1 MSDLGRLA
9 NRESL
14 VAPDYK
20 AQQDVPCSWLRSPRT
35 ARMPTTFVMSGG
47 VDYQLVHAAL
57 QFEVYES
64 DQALV

>member
-1 MSDLGRLA
+1 
-9 NRESL
+9 
-14 VAPDYK
+14 
-20 AQQDVPCSWLRSPRT
+20 
-35 ARMPTTFVMSGG
+35 MPTTFVMSGG